1 MEHNPLESQASRTPL
16 RDAVRTQNGSQE
28 SDPPIAAG
36 DFNWRGRATENQMR
50 KQLVLCGANAYE
62 EKYWLNP
69 LFEKIPDSIKQEL
82 RTIAVLF
89 TQEAGGVFTLVFDE
103 DGHLEPE
110 AFADEEDITYDR
122 VSAALLTGAVRR
134 RREDMFHM
142 LEMYYRI
149 CVLHED
155 AATVLTEEEEE

>member
-1 MEHNPLESQASRTPL
+1 MEEKEQEQTPAEWQDPRTDSAPH
-16 RDAVRTQNGSQE
+16 QH
-28 SDPPIAAG
+28 
-36 DFNWRGRATENQMR
+36 
-50 KQLVLCGANAYE
+50 LVLCGANAYE

-155 AATVLTEEEEE
+155 AATVLTEEEED